1 MQAQPKPEND
11 PLILICNSDICSILC
26 HLTFD
31 LGVFV
36 NNLPISFTF
45 SPFPYFLSFHG
56 DGVFGLCNS
65 HWRRFFA
72 RSLSLAFS
80 GAWGWSLF
88 FGCNYVC
95 MHRIGLGLGLCTGFL
110 T

>member
-1 MQAQPKPEND
+1 MVMV
-11 PLILICNSDICSILC
+11 S
-26 HLTFD
+26 
-31 LGVFV
+31 LGYAIRTGAV
-36 NNLPISFTF
+36 
-45 SPFPYFLSFHG
+45 
-56 DGVFGLCNS
+56 
-65 HWRRFFA
+65 FFA